1 MFKGLLF
8 RIEYYYTKIFK
19 PNFFCG
25 CKHGKNFRSN
35 SKIDALFQELIEI
48 GDNFISAPGSRILSH
63 DASLLLFTKKMRVN
77 KTIIG
82 NNVFLGADSVVM
94 PGVRI
99 NDRVIVG
106 AGAVVTKDITSNC
119 VVAGNPARYICSVD
133 EYINKCIKRNC
144 LYDISTDFLDALV
157 NGTPIT
163 IRCTKSLRKTIY
175 EQMK

>member
-1 MFKGLLF
+1 MMNKIFL
-8 RIEYYYTKIFK
+8 RIEYYYIRIFR
-19 PNFFCG
+19 PSFFCG

-35 SKIDALFQELIEI
+35 SNIDGLFPELIEI

-82 NNVFLGADSVVM
+82 NNVFLGADCVVM
-94 PGVRI
+94 PGIKI

-106 AGAVVTKDITSNC
+106 AGSVVTKDIASNS
-119 VVAGNPARYICSVD
+119 VVAGNPAKYICSVD
-133 EYINKCIKRNC
+133 EYINKCIQNNC

-157 NGTPIT
+157 HGTPIT
-163 IRCTKSLRKTIY
+163 IRCTKSLRKTVY

>member
-1 MFKGLLF
+1 MFKGVLF

-19 PNFFCG
+19 PNFFYG

-35 SKIDALFQELIEI
+35 SNIDGLFPELIEI

-94 PGVRI
+94 PGIRI

-106 AGAVVTKDITSNC
+106 AGAVVTKDIASNS

-163 IRCTKSLRKTIY
+163 IRCTKSLRKTVY
-175 EQMK
+175 KQVK

>member
-1 MFKGLLF
+1 
-8 RIEYYYTKIFK
+8 
-19 PNFFCG
+19 
-25 CKHGKNFRSN
+25 
-35 SKIDALFQELIEI
+35 
-48 GDNFISAPGSRILSH
+48 
-63 DASLLLFTKKMRVN
+63 MRVN

-94 PGVRI
+94 PGIRI

-106 AGAVVTKDITSNC
+106 AGAVVTKDIASNS

-163 IRCTKSLRKTIY
+163 IRCTKSLRKTVY
-175 EQMK
+175 KQLK